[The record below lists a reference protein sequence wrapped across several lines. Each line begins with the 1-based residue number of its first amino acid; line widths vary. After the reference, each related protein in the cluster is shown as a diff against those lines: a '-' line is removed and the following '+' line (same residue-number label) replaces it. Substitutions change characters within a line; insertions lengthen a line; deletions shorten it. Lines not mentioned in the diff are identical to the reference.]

1 MSVLRATPKDRQTA
15 ALLVPA
21 SRAVMT
27 ASSLSAPIA
36 GDQFDVEIRTRSL
49 TNGSTATIMSEA
61 AATVCDHRVTFD
73 IDRASAGGSFVW
85 LDGSPTLLSLDNPI
99 LTLDACKIVELSNN
113 SYEVD
118 WNTGEILEVT
128 DNGTYLDLSS
138 SLSWID
144 GLGLIEGLLASNINP
159 GAWRVTESSLFDPVP
174 EPTTLSLLAIGIGCL
189 TAIAMMRRPSPTRA
203 T

>member
-1 MSVLRATPKDRQTA
+1 MNTDSTEIPR
-15 ALLVPA
+15 
-21 SRAVMT
+21 SRR
-27 ASSLSAPIA
+27 
-36 GDQFDVEIRTRSL
+36 QFDALPIRQPPRL
-49 TNGSTATIMSEA
+49 GKA
-61 AATVCDHRVTFD
+61 H
-73 IDRASAGGSFVW
+73 
-85 LDGSPTLLSLDNPI
+85 
-99 LTLDACKIVELSNN
+99 
-113 SYEVD
+113 